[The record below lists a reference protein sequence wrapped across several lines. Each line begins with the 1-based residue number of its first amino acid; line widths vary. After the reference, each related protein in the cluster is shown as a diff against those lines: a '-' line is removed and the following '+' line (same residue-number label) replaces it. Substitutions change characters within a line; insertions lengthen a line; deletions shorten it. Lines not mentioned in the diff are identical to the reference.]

1 MTAQTL
7 SAVFETPVDAL
18 AEAGAHCLVVGSGT
32 SGVTAAIELARRGLR
47 VAIVEA
53 GPFVMAEHIGSGP
66 FADQHRMVP
75 RIHDLVRRRT
85 VWTGSANEAA
95 AKEGRVETNNNAW
108 EVVGGRTLFW
118 GGCTPRFIDS
128 DFHDWPYDAAAFRPW
143 YERSEQLISA
153 SGYPAATNEVPHFIG
168 DTGPLIGRLAAAGIT
183 ATAPPLGIDT
193 RAVRDGRMSRGFDSS
208 IARLLRC
215 PQFGCLA
222 DSAPLTLTAECA
234 AVDLLMEGAAVRGV
248 RVLDR
253 RSGRML
259 DIRAQEVILAGGAV
273 QSTRLALAAGL
284 DRIDPLVGRHVG
296 DHLFVQA
303 VLKMPEPLHRKSVYV
318 FIPPLPDRPYH
329 VQMQGMFGD
338 VWYSPLDATMWL
350 DGQPDGDTL
359 LYYCFGISHAPEDA
373 RVVLTGNA
381 ADPLRGYVVISDRT
395 PEDLATLEA
404 MEAFTHRVGA
414 ALGARVA
421 RVERHPAGSALHEF
435 GGLRMGTD
443 PSASVTDPDG
453 RFRRV
458 ANLTCVDSA
467 IWPSQGSAN
476 SYLTITATALRNA
489 SMLAGRLAAPAPAPA
504 LRSA

>member
-1 MTAQTL
+1 MRMQNL
-7 SAVFETPVDAL
+7 SSVFETPVDAL
-18 AEAGAHCLVVGSGT
+18 AEAGAQCLVIGSGT
-32 SGVTAAIELARRGLR
+32 SGVTAAIELAARGLR
-47 VAIVEA
+47 VAIIEA

-66 FADQHRMVP
+66 FADQHPMVP
-75 RIHDLVRRRT
+75 RIHDLVRKRT
-85 VWTGSANEAA
+85 VWTDAEHAGAA
-95 AKEGRVETNNNAW
+95 QAGQIETNNNAW
-108 EVVGGRTLFW
+108 ECVGGRTLFW
-118 GGCTPRFIDS
+118 GGCTPRFIDT

-143 YERSEQLISA
+143 YERAEQLISA
-153 SGYPAATNEVPHFIG
+153 SGYAASTNEVPHFV
-168 DTGPLIGRLAAAGIT
+168 DDAGPLIGRLVGAGIT
-183 ATAPPLGIDT
+183 ATYPPLGIDT
-193 RAVRDGRMSRGFDSS
+193 RAVRDGRISRGFDSS

-215 PQFGCLA
+215 RQFGRLA
-222 DSAPLTLTAECA
+222 DGAPLTLAAECA
-234 AVDLLMEGAAVRGV
+234 VVDLLMDGAAVRGV

-259 DIRAQEVILAGGAV
+259 DIRADEVILAGGAV

-284 DRIDPLVGRHVG
+284 DRVDPLIGRYVG

-303 VLKMPEPLHRKSVYV
+303 VLKMPERLNRKAVYV

-359 LYYCFGISHAPEDA
+359 LYYCFGISHATRES
-373 RVVLTGNA
+373 RVVLTGEA
-381 ADPLRGYVVISDRT
+381 ADPLRGYVVIADRT
-395 PEDLATLEA
+395 AEDLATLDA
-404 MEAFTHRVGA
+404 MEAFTHRVGG

-443 PSASVTDPDG
+443 PAASVTDPDG
-453 RFRRV
+453 RFRRI

-489 SMLAGRLAAPAPAPA
+489 AAMAERLAAAPA
-504 LRSA
+504 LAAQTA